1 MDKELE
7 AITSGTV
14 GFFWPISEGGEI
26 NKEPERGFVSKDNS
40 GRFEVRTLDEAPD
53 VNAGISLSPNRTKPK
68 AIISVFPEGSAVLL
82 NISRHSGTANF
93 GGGRASAYNYTSRMA
108 ISRFPVEE
116 LNKAKLDVRVRELR
130 AHFPG
135 ISQWAGLKVSNIKHE
150 RKPDGRLRAAI
161 LRLESPEDVVADVG
175 SLSLVIGGHWEVDN
189 EGDRT
194 SVYSPVSIG
203 VKAKRPRDVSE
214 LLKVLLRVQ
223 DLVNVAYDTFVHID
237 GGTAIMGVEA
247 EPTRHP
253 QFWADSLMKG
263 PANHLSSKEKKG
275 IPLFTLADLKGAQG
289 ISRWVRLYDE
299 FPSAF
304 DAVAAPYRLGS
315 MTWHGY
321 LRETAIGMERLIA
334 ATRKKGRPEWA
345 KEKLV
350 SLALA
355 RRVGDPFVELVAD
368 TEAWADLFWGAYNG
382 GKHQA
387 SYDPNPRDIMT
398 LAISGNL
405 LLTAYL
411 LHRCGM
417 SKSSLSDMLK
427 NRVSYQI
434 RDRIK
439 ELVRNPPAGL
449 QPNSSR

>member
-1 MDKELE
+1 MDKEIE

-14 GFFWPISEGGEI
+14 GFFWPISESGEI
-26 NKEPERGFVSKDNS
+26 NEEPERGFVSKADS
-40 GRFEVRTLDEAPD
+40 GRFEIRTLNEVPD
-53 VNAGISLSPNRTKPK
+53 AAISFSPNKPRPK
-68 AIISVFPEGSAVLL
+68 AIVSMFPEGSAVFL
-82 NISRHSGTANF
+82 NISRHSGKSTF
-93 GGGRASAYNYTSRMA
+93 GGRRASAFSYTSRMA
-108 ISRFPVEE
+108 ISGFPVEE
-116 LNKAKLDVRVRELR
+116 LNRGKLDVRVRELR

-135 ISQWAGLKVSNIKHE
+135 ISQWAGLKVSNIQHE
-150 RKPDGRLRAAI
+150 KKSDGRLRAAI
-161 LRLESPEDVVADVG
+161 LRLESPEEIVADLG

-189 EGDRT
+189 NEDRT

-223 DLVNVAYDTFVHID
+223 DLVNVAYDTFVHVD

-247 EPTRHP
+247 EPARHP
-253 QFWADSLMKG
+253 RFWTDSLMEG
-263 PANHLSSKEKKG
+263 PVNRISSKEKKG
-275 IPLFTLADLKGAQG
+275 IPLFSLADLKGAQG

-304 DAVAAPYRLGS
+304 DAVAAPYRLGG

-334 ATRKKGRPEWA
+334 ASKRKGRPAWT

-355 RRVGDPFVELVAD
+355 RRVGDPFVGLVVD
-368 TEAWADLFWGAYNG
+368 VDKWAALFWGVYNG

-387 SYDPNPRDIMT
+387 SYDPDPRDIMT

-405 LLTAYL
+405 LLMAYL

-417 SKSSLSDMLK
+417 SKNSLSDMLQ

-439 ELVRNPPAGL
+439 ELVKNPPVGL

>member
-1 MDKELE
+1 MDKEIE

-14 GFFWPISEGGEI
+14 GFFWPVPESGEI
-26 NKEPERGFVSKDNS
+26 NKEPERGFVSKDDS
-40 GRFEVRTLDEAPD
+40 GRFEIRTLDED
-53 VNAGISLSPNRTKPK
+53 SDTSAGISLSSNRTKPN
-68 AIISVFPEGSAVLL
+68 AIVSMFPEGSAVFL

-116 LNKAKLDVRVRELR
+116 LNKAKVDVRVRELR

-150 RKPDGRLRAAI
+150 KKPDGRLRAAI
-161 LRLESPEDVVADVG
+161 LRLESPDEVVADLG

-189 EGDRT
+189 KEDRT

-203 VKAKRPRDVSE
+203 VKSKRPRDVSE
-214 LLKVLLRVQ
+214 FLKVLMRVQ

-247 EPTRHP
+247 EPSRQP
-253 QFWADSLMKG
+253 QFWSDSLMKS
-263 PANHLSSKEKKG
+263 PANRLTNKEKKG

-334 ATRKKGRPEWA
+334 TTRKQGRPKWA
-345 KEKLV
+345 KERLV

-355 RRVGDPFVELVAD
+355 RRVGDPFIDFVAD
-368 TEAWADLFWGAYNG
+368 ADKWANLFWEVYNG

-387 SYDPNPRDIMT
+387 SYDPDPRDIMT

-417 SKSSLSDMLK
+417 SKASLSDMFK
-427 NRVSYQI
+427 NRVRYQI
-434 RDRIK
+434 RDRVR